1 MNPYRTGKLV
11 LFQVEYNHNW
21 YYFEIVFF
29 LLIGV
34 FGGLYGEYVVRF
46 NLQVQRFRRKF
57 LSQYGVQ
64 EAVVLALITAMIS
77 YFNRFM
83 QLDMTKTLE
92 ELFQQCDGASD
103 DDALCQ
109 SRMQWSMFTSLCL
122 ATGLRFFLVIL
133 SYGCKVPAGIFI
145 PSMAV
150 GATFGRSVGIL
161 IKALQSTFPSL
172 FLFASCPAD
181 EPCIIPGTYAML
193 GAAAGLAGV
202 TRITVAVVVIMFE
215 LTGALTYILPIMLVV
230 STSKLVADMFS
241 KGGISDQSIKF
252 NGYPFLNLD
261 DHVRDMPVGE
271 FVKSVPDVLYATGMP
286 LHDVE
291 AYLAKSTYRGFPV
304 VQSESNYN
312 LLGYIERHHLQ
323 YAISKAYA
331 QGTLHSDTTCLF
343 QPKSTEAYALTTAQ
357 IQSDPAVGTNLAPA
371 IHLSEEEM
379 EIEVGPLQLGDW
391 VDPAPLIVQPQLD
404 LEVVADMFKR
414 LGPRVILV
422 CQNGQLI
429 GIVTVK
435 DLLRH
440 IAMNERVEADGPN
453 MSNANDARGDTD
465 FAVGTGELE
474 QLLETSWTWLSSC
487 MSRMPWVRRYVQASE
502 SVPLTTVTTLYENE

>member
-1 MNPYRTGKLV
+1 
-11 LFQVEYNHNW
+11 
-21 YYFEIVFF
+21 
-29 LLIGV
+29 
-34 FGGLYGEYVVRF
+34 
-46 NLQVQRFRRKF
+46 
-57 LSQYGVQ
+57 
-64 EAVVLALITAMIS
+64 
-77 YFNRFM
+77 
-83 QLDMTKTLE
+83 
-92 ELFQQCDGASD
+92 
-103 DDALCQ
+103 
-109 SRMQWSMFTSLCL
+109 
-122 ATGLRFFLVIL
+122 
-133 SYGCKVPAGIFI
+133 
-145 PSMAV
+145 
-150 GATFGRSVGIL
+150 
-161 IKALQSTFPSL
+161 
-172 FLFASCPAD
+172 
-181 EPCIIPGTYAML
+181 
-193 GAAAGLAGV
+193 
-202 TRITVAVVVIMFE
+202 
-215 LTGALTYILPIMLVV
+215 
-230 STSKLVADMFS
+230 
-241 KGGISDQSIKF
+241 
-252 NGYPFLNLD
+252 
-261 DHVRDMPVGE
+261 MPVGE

-371 IHLSEEEM
+371 VHLSEEEM

-440 IAMNERVEADGPN
+440 IAMNERVEADGHN
-453 MSNANDARGDTD
+453 MSSANDTRGDTD

-474 QLLETSWTWLSSC
+474 QLLETSWTWLCSC

-502 SVPLTTVTTLYENE
+502 FVPLTTVTTLYENE